1 MSASKDDLEPK
12 TKEILEFL
20 RANPAKEFTVME
32 IYASV
37 YSQAEK
43 ELHTKGDGGLQAV
56 FKEIQQRLNEL
67 CEQGYV
73 KSKRIAT
80 SFFYSAVE

>member
-80 SFFYSAVE
+80 SFFYSAGE

>member
-12 TKEILEFL
+12 TKEILELL
-20 RANPAKEFTVME
+20 RGNPAKEFTVME
-32 IYASV
+32 IYASI

-43 ELHTKGDGGLQAV
+43 DIHTKGDGGLQAV

-73 KSKRIAT
+73 KSKRVAT
-80 SFFYSAVE
+80 SFFYTASE